1 MGKITVDGFLREYS
15 VAAKQQGSA
24 MDMFIDKHITT
35 KYVPYMTKCVYCDR
49 IIKTTCH
56 TKIGDKEIVKINT
69 PSRYL
74 YFTMRLIELYTDI
87 EFAPEEVVQTYDKL
101 NEVGAINAI
110 ITAIPK
116 TEYNEFNTLLNMK
129 LDDFY
134 DNNYSVNALFSN
146 FKDAFSISEEVI
158 KEALKEAIQETQ
170 QTTNE

>member
-49 IIKTTCH
+49 IVKTTCY
-56 TKIGDKEIVKINT
+56 TKIGDREIVNIDST
-69 PSRYL
+69 SRFL

-87 EFAPEEVVQTYDKL
+87 EFKPEELVQSYDKL
-101 NEVGAINAI
+101 NEVGVIDI
-110 ITAIPK
+110 IMKAIPK
-116 TEYNEFNTLLNMK
+116 TEYNEFNTFLNMK
-129 LDDFY
+129 MDDFRN
-134 DNNYSVNALFSN
+134 NNYSITALLSN
-146 FKDAFSISEEVI
+146 FKESFSISEEAI
-158 KEALKEAIQETQ
+158 TEALKEVTQQTQ